1 MEISINIKDDY
12 LKWLHEISKETSTDK
27 EELIK
32 ISIIKYV
39 QEYKLRKA
47 IRKYTDGSVSL
58 GKASEIAG
66 MPKRLLM
73 YKLQEIGIPLNLS
86 ESDFDKGM
94 DTLTKARKLKKSSLS

>member
-1 MEISINIKDDY
+1 MEISVNIKDDY

-32 ISIIKYV
+32 SSIIKYI
-39 QEYKLRKA
+39 QEYKFRKA

-66 MPKRLLM
+66 IPKRLFM

-86 ESDFDKGM
+86 ESDFNKGM
-94 DTLTKARKLKKSSLS
+94 DTLTKARKLKKSS